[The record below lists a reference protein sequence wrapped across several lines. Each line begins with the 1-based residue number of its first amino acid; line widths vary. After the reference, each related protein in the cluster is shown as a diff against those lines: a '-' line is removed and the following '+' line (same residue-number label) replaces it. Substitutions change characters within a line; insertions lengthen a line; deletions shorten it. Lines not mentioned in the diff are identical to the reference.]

1 MLYSGCD
8 PHTTSLTTALVGPR
22 RGACHQML
30 CCKVS
35 QLAKMDMN
43 DLTTQAPFVTL
54 HNSDHHG
61 RSGECVAS

>member
-1 MLYSGCD
+1 
-8 PHTTSLTTALVGPR
+8 
-22 RGACHQML
+22 ML

-54 HNSDHHG
+54 HNSDRHG
-61 RSGECVAS
+61 RSGECVASYAYEVFLKYK